1 VGMTLASRSATA
13 IVGIRVVGRVGR
25 ARPHRLRI
33 SSVVA
38 AETSTL
44 RPRNAQYC
52 RQVALRT
59 LPTAAHDSTGP
70 RVTTPPLPEVTIDAA
85 ADVWY
90 LQGMPYLIDGHN
102 LIGAMPGHRLE
113 DPDDEADLIA
123 RLQRF
128 CSASGKAVTVYF
140 DRRSVGRG
148 DPPRMGRLTVRFVTE
163 ASSADRAICA
173 HLQRLRGEAHNWSVV
188 SSDGEVAT
196 AARRAGARAVPSAAF
211 LRQLDGPS
219 LRAPAPEKPDSPLTD
234 QENATLLREFQ
245 ARRSARR
252 TKST

>member
-1 VGMTLASRSATA
+1 
-13 IVGIRVVGRVGR
+13 
-25 ARPHRLRI
+25 
-33 SSVVA
+33 
-38 AETSTL
+38 
-44 RPRNAQYC
+44 
-52 RQVALRT
+52 
-59 LPTAAHDSTGP
+59 
-70 RVTTPPLPEVTIDAA
+70 
-85 ADVWY
+85 
-90 LQGMPYLIDGHN
+90 MPYLIDGHN

-140 DRRSVGRG
+140 DRRSAGRG

-219 LRAPAPEKPDSPLTD
+219 PRAPAPEKPDSPLTD